1 MKKYEFSDRKRIFFV
16 KLLIGLTFIYTIY
29 KLVDVQVINGPKYRA
44 GALEQTTKNIRISSE
59 RGDIYDRNGKKLA
72 VSKVSYTP
80 WIYSNELPD
89 EIDLEKLADDISTI
103 TGLEK
108 SIFYDRLINRQGNFK
123 ITQWIEKDQAEKLK
137 DLKVRGLRVEEGR
150 QRYYPFASNASY
162 IIGFTDIDNNG
173 IEGIENRYN
182 NFLTG
187 TRGRMVTMTDNKGN
201 PLPLTDKKEYQSSD
215 GLSVVT
221 TIDMELQQICEEA
234 LKKSYEDTSALKT
247 HIIAMEPKTGKI
259 LAMAAYPDY
268 DLNNPREPRNEAER
282 EAREGMD
289 QDQLLKAWYDTWRND
304 NISNVYEPGSTFK
317 VFTAAIGLE
326 EGVATTNSKYLCNG
340 IFTDFKDTPLRCYN
354 YDDPHG
360 LITLRYGFKESCNIT
375 FIRLGLDIGIDTY
388 YKYLNSF
395 GFGESTGLDLYGES
409 EGLIPSY
416 DRFKAINLATTSYGH
431 GLSITPIQLI
441 TGASCIVNGGDLM
454 RPYIVDSLINEKNEV
469 VEKTEPFVRRKVLS
483 KETSDAVNSMMKETV
498 ESGTGRKIRRVGY
511 SIGGKTGTS
520 IKFANGKYSEDHIL
534 ATMIATIPAE
544 DPKIIFLA
552 MVDEPKT
559 RYKNG
564 GVVAA
569 ALLDNIFDR
578 ALPYL
583 GIVGNEEKNQVK
595 NMPNLVGMK
604 TLDAGKMLD
613 NLEIPFKSEFDEP
626 TKTDFV
632 LSQSLPEGSP
642 IDENSSVI
650 LKLGGQEEKIM
661 PDLVGLKRS
670 EAVKILDSIGNS
682 YSIGSGNKVVSQ
694 MPAAGSVID
703 GSVEIKIELGE

>member
-1 MKKYEFSDRKRIFFV
+1 MKKYKFSTDKRIFFV
-16 KLLIGLTFIYTIY
+16 MALIGIAFIYTIY
-29 KLVDVQVINGPKYRA
+29 KLVDVQIINGPKYRA

-89 EIDLEKLADDISTI
+89 DIDLEKLSDDISII
-103 TGLEK
+103 TGVEK
-108 SIFYDRLINRQGNFK
+108 SNFYDKLINRDGNFK
-123 ITQWIEKDQAEKLK
+123 ITQWIEKEEAEKLR
-137 DLKVRGLRVEEGR
+137 DLKVKGLRVEEGR
-150 QRYYPFASNASY
+150 QRYYPFGANASFL
-162 IIGFTDIDNNG
+162 IGFTDIDNNG

-182 NFLTG
+182 NLLTG

-201 PLPLTDKKEYQSSD
+201 PLPLTDKTEFESSD

-234 LKKSYEDTSALKT
+234 IKKSYENTSALRT
-247 HIIAMEPKTGKI
+247 HVIAMEPKTGKI

-282 EAREGMD
+282 EAREGLSQED
-289 QDQLLKAWYDTWRND
+289 LVKTWYDTWRND
-304 NISNVYEPGSTFK
+304 NISSNYEPGSTFK
-317 VFTAAIGLE
+317 IFTTAIGLE
-326 EGVATTNSKYLCNG
+326 EGVTTLDTKYFCNG
-340 IFTDFKDTPLRCYN
+340 VFTEFKNTPLRCYN
-354 YDDPHG
+354 YDDPHHW
-360 LITLRYGFKESCNIT
+360 ITLRGGFKESCNIT

-409 EGLIPSY
+409 NGIIPAY

-441 TGASCIVNGGDLM
+441 TGASSIVNGGNLM
-454 RPYIVDSLINEKNEV
+454 RPYLVDSLVNKNNEV
-469 VEKTEPFVRRKVLS
+469 FEKHTPFIRRKVLS
-483 KETSDAVNSMMKETV
+483 KETSDLVNTLMKETV
-498 ESGTGRKIRRVGY
+498 ENGTGKKIRREGY

-520 IKFANGKYSEDHIL
+520 IKFVDGKYSEDHIL
-534 ATMIATIPAE
+534 ASMIATIPAE
-544 DPKIIFLA
+544 EPEIIFLA

-559 RYKNG
+559 KYKNG

-569 ALLDNIFDR
+569 ALLDDIFDK

-583 GIVGNEEKNQVK
+583 GMVGQENNKSK
-595 NMPNLVGMK
+595 TMPNLVGMK
-604 TLDAGKMLD
+604 TIEAGKILD

-626 TKTDFV
+626 TKTDYV
-632 LSQSLPEGSP
+632 LSQSIQEGSQ
-642 IDENSSVI
+642 IGENTSVI

-670 EAVKILDSIGNS
+670 EAVKILDSIGNL
-682 YSIGSGNKVVSQ
+682 YKIGSGASVISQ
-694 MPAAGSVID
+694 TPAAGTVID
-703 GSVEIKIELGE
+703 GSIEIIVELGD